1 MPSNTVPTGVPAA
14 DIVATSFAQ
23 IQKRYE
29 NRGAIDGLSTGFSQL
44 DAMTSG
50 LQTTDLIIVAGRPS
64 MGKSALCMS
73 VAMHSAIN
81 LKLPTLYFSLMESKE
96 HLVQR
101 LLICLARVDSNR
113 LRTGLMHADDWKNME
128 SARKKIE
135 ESRLIIDDMPA
146 QSVQEIQNR
155 CSSAKEK
162 NAGIS
167 LVVVDHIQGINAN
180 REFGS
185 TPSIRVEMAAGL
197 KSIAVELNVPLIAT
211 SQLPRAVEERRN
223 KRPYLGDLE
232 GAEAADV
239 VIYLYRDEYYN
250 PDSKYRGIA
259 ELLIARQRNGPIGT
273 VDLAFQSSCSRFHD
287 KGRDDLD

>member
-1 MPSNTVPTGVPAA
+1 MPSNSVPTGVPAA
-14 DIVATSFAQ
+14 DIVGASFAQ

-29 NRGAIDGLSTGFSQL
+29 SRGAIDGLSTGFSQL

-50 LQTTDLIIVAGRPS
+50 LQATDLIIVAGRPS

-73 VAMHSAIN
+73 MAMHSAIN
-81 LKLPTLYFSLMESKE
+81 LKLPTLYFSLVESKE

-101 LLICLARVDSNR
+101 LLVCLARVDSNR
-113 LRTGLMHADDWKNME
+113 LRTGIMHADDWKNME

-135 ESRLIIDDMPA
+135 ESRLVIDDMPVR
-146 QSVQEIQNR
+146 SVLDIQKR
-155 CSSAKEK
+155 CSSAKDK
-162 NAGIS
+162 YSDIS
-167 LVVVDHIQGINAN
+167 LVVVDHIQGIGSN

-185 TPSIRVEMAAGL
+185 TPRIQVETAAGL
-197 KSIAVELNVPLIAT
+197 KRIAVELNVPLIAT

-273 VDLAFQSSCSRFHD
+273 VDLAFQSSCSRFYD